1 MDGVPFDIETPAEHA
16 HPPSPYEINGDDF
29 RFAGPELLFFKG
41 RSTGF
46 LSGNGRKCHPLMIIQ
61 MQVE

>member
-29 RFAGPELLFFKG
+29 RFAGPELLFFVG

-46 LSGNGRKCHPLMIIQ
+46 LSGNRRKCHS
-61 MQVE
+61 